1 MHTQNLDEY
10 IKTHPHLESLRKEI
24 DDLKKSEAEIR
35 NLRQNKESELRMI
48 LLKKAHEAA
57 KKFK

>member
-1 MHTQNLDEY
+1 MQKQNLDEY

-35 NLRQNKESELRMI
+35 NLRQNKEGELRI
-48 LLKKAHEAA
+48 IILKKAYEAS
-57 KKFK
+57 KRFK

>member
-1 MHTQNLDEY
+1 MHKQNLDEY
-10 IKTHPHLESLRKEI
+10 IKTHPLLESLRKEI

-57 KKFK
+57 KRFK